1 MYATV
6 THTKSKGSSLP
17 MALRAA
23 ATERVVS
30 FTNTALRRGGV
41 SFGRNIEARRP
52 AVSKCK
58 PRKCAFAQPP
68 KGGLCSRGRSAVQ
81 WAQGFSF
88 TSGAGYIES
97 FDAGNMSSDPKVGQS
112 QNRERHQSGVSALA
126 QLFNLW
132 WCLKA
137 LKPRW
142 RALPRANYLTVLANP
157 SLNRTLHS
165 VPSIS
170 PPFHSGPIAVPLFRA
185 G

>member
-1 MYATV
+1 MKSALVATV
-6 THTKSKGSSLP
+6 RL
-17 MALRAA
+17 
-23 ATERVVS
+23 
-30 FTNTALRRGGV
+30 GGLQCL
-41 SFGRNIEARRP
+41 SPSQENAHSRNP
-52 AVSKCK
+52 PKV
-58 PRKCAFAQPP
+58 AFARVAQV
-68 KGGLCSRGRSAVQ
+68 LSNE
-81 WAQGFSF
+81 AQGFSF

-97 FDAGNMSSDPKVGQS
+97 FDAGNMLSDPKVGQS

-126 QLFNLW
+126 QPFNLW

>member
-1 MYATV
+1 MYATIAS
-6 THTKSKGSSLP
+6 TKNKGSSLP

-30 FTNTALRRGGV
+30 FTSAALRRGEN
-41 SFGRNIEARRP
+41 R
-52 AVSKCK
+52 
-58 PRKCAFAQPP
+58 
-68 KGGLCSRGRSAVQ
+68 
-81 WAQGFSF
+81 
-88 TSGAGYIES
+88 SGAGPAVESLKSEFALKCGARYIES
-97 FDAGNMSSDPKVGQS
+97 FDPGNTSSNPKVGQS
-112 QNRERHQSGVSALA
+112 QNRERHHSGVSALA
-126 QLFNLW
+126 SLFNLW

>member
-1 MYATV
+1 M
-6 THTKSKGSSLP
+6 THTKGKGSSFP

-30 FTNTALRRGGV
+30 FTNTALRRGET
-41 SFGRNIEARRP
+41 R
-52 AVSKCK
+52 
-58 PRKCAFAQPP
+58 
-68 KGGLCSRGRSAVQ
+68 
-81 WAQGFSF
+81 
-88 TSGAGYIES
+88 SGAGLIIESLKSEFASKCGGRYIES
-97 FDAGNMSSDPKVGQS
+97 FDAGNMSSDSKVGQS
-112 QNRERHQSGVSALA
+112 RNQQRHHSGVNALTS
-126 QLFNLW
+126 LFNLW

-137 LKPRW
+137 LKPRV
-142 RALPRANYLTVLANP
+142 RPLPRSNYLTVLANP